1 MERYLGGWSRRKG
14 RNKGVDNRQPGV
26 TLGDGTERKLSD
38 YDSKKGV
45 PLLLLSVK
53 SWIENAPVRRAT
65 IAQPVAEISFSHDRI
80 ISPYSSRFLIVFFFF
95 FFLKKQVE
103 IFAKMLKEI
112 SVFHGENI
120 LFYSESK
127 KRKESK
133 GDWISSK
140 FGSSSIFSKFF

>member
-65 IAQPVAEISFSHDRI
+65 IAQAVAEISFSHDRI

-95 FFLKKQVE
+95 FFWKKKLKFLPRCLRKYQFFTGK
-103 IFAKMLKEI
+103 IFSSIPRARKEKNQKEI
-112 SVFHGENI
+112 EFHRN
-120 LFYSESK
+120 SD
-127 KRKESK
+127 RRR
-133 GDWISSK
+133 
-140 FGSSSIFSKFF
+140 FFLNF

>member
-45 PLLLLSVK
+45 PLLLSVK

-95 FFLKKQVE
+95 LFFLKKEVE

-120 LFYSESK
+120 LFYIPRARQEK
-127 KRKESK
+127 KRIKRRLNFIEI
-133 GDWISSK
+133 WI
-140 FGSSSIFSKFF
+140 IIDFF